1 VNTIDNVQL
10 LFRCPSLR
18 YRYNGFLDSSDVFV
32 GEFVFPLLKQGI
44 NLTLALAPGTYCSVK
59 DAFCNF
65 GQSNSEWIYQL
76 ILKGDGEKTQLTV
89 SQGDESSRAIKD
101 LERVTLPLHQLAL
114 LQMSTMQ
121 T

>member
-1 VNTIDNVQL
+1 
-10 LFRCPSLR
+10 
-18 YRYNGFLDSSDVFV
+18 VFV

-44 NLTLALAPGTYCSVK
+44 NLTLALAPGTYCSIK
-59 DAFCNF
+59 GAFCNF
-65 GQSNSEWIYQL
+65 GQSNSEWMYQL
-76 ILKGDGEKTQLTV
+76 ILKADGEKTHLTV

-101 LERVTLPLHQLAL
+101 LERMTLPLHQLAL